1 MFRLRREV
9 GKAGEEEEGG
19 SPNLQLEDQV
29 VPLRPMKSGVVI
41 YLPTSRSQLLIRIRS
56 FIWIRTEPDMQHGL
70 QYSFFFFFFCLSQ
83 GEVSLST
90 PIFTVPILHSD
101 PAFSQSFS
109 TVRDAGFKT
118 GTTASVVWTLERY
131 Q

>member
-1 MFRLRREV
+1 MNLTCVFRLRREV

-70 QYSFFFFFFCLSQ
+70 QYSFFFFFFLPQS
-83 GEVSLST
+83 GGGFPLYPDFYST
-90 PIFTVPILHSD
+90 YIT
-101 PAFSQSFS
+101 Q
-109 TVRDAGFKT
+109 
-118 GTTASVVWTLERY
+118 
-131 Q
+131 